1 MMSKQSVN
9 KEALSVKPYQQTADR
24 IRALINEHGYEPGV
38 RLPSE
43 RELADLLNVSRPTLR
58 EALIAL
64 EVEGVVQIRMGS
76 GVYLSR
82 PRKVQATAPK
92 KAAKLKAD
100 MSPFQLIEA
109 RRLVE
114 SEIAALAAVSRMP
127 EHVRQMREVIKD
139 MEARAKA
146 GKDPLVADHKFH
158 VLLAQASGN
167 QVMANLADQLF
178 AARLGV
184 LFSRL
189 STYFDTGNSWNE
201 AIREHKAIVKAIHA
215 QDPDA
220 AREAMRTHMDEAYR
234 RFSASWDQAK
244 ERNGDRKGSD
254 GTWCRGAGLAQPL
267 VGSIHI
273 SVG

>member
-1 MMSKQSVN
+1 MEFDLQIFVALASMMHKMRKTNVN
-9 KEALSVKPYQQTADR
+9 KESLSAKPYQQIADKV
-24 IRALINEHGYEPGV
+24 RALVKARGYEPGV

-43 RELADLLNVSRPTLR
+43 RELADILNVSRPTVR

-82 PRKVQATAPK
+82 ARKAPLSTPK
-92 KAAKLKAD
+92 KVAKLKSD
-100 MSPFQLIEA
+100 MSPFQLLEA

-114 SEIAALAAVSRMP
+114 SEIAALAAVSRTP
-127 EHVRQMREVIKD
+127 EQVRQMREIIKD
-139 MEARAKA
+139 MEARAKT
-146 GKDPLVADHKFH
+146 GKDPLVSDHKLH

-167 QVMANLADQLF
+167 QVMAGLVDQLF
-178 AARLGV
+178 MARLGV

-189 STYFDTGNSWNE
+189 STYFDTGSSWTE
-201 AIREHKAIVKAIHA
+201 AIGEHKAIVQAVHA

-244 ERNGDRKGSD
+244 EKGVSRFE
-254 GTWCRGAGLAQPL
+254 TKQ
-267 VGSIHI
+267 
-273 SVG
+273 

>member
-1 MMSKQSVN
+1 MSKAAADR
-9 KEALSVKPYQQTADR
+9 EAHVIKPYQQTADR
-24 IRALINEHGYEPGV
+24 IRALIQDNGYEPGV

-43 RELADLLNVSRPTLR
+43 RELADLLKVSRPTLR

-82 PRKVQATAPK
+82 PRRTPVAPK
-92 KAAKLKAD
+92 KVAKLKSD
-100 MSPFQLIEA
+100 MSPFQLLEA

-114 SEIAALAAVSRMP
+114 SEIAALAAVSRTP
-127 EHVRQMREVIKD
+127 EQVRQMRETIKD
-139 MEARAKA
+139 MEVRAKT

-167 QVMANLADQLF
+167 QVMAGLVDQLF
-178 AARLGV
+178 MARLGV

-189 STYFDTGNSWNE
+189 STYFDTGSSWNE
-201 AIREHKAIVKAIHA
+201 AIREHKAIVKAIHS

-220 AREAMRTHMDEAYR
+220 ARDAMRTHMDEAFR

-244 ERNGDRKGSD
+244 EKSD
-254 GTWCRGAGLAQPL
+254 AGKLP
-267 VGSIHI
+267 S
-273 SVG
+273 

>member
-1 MMSKQSVN
+1 MATMMSKSSHKKDPQN
-9 KEALSVKPYQQTADR
+9 VKPYQQTADR
-24 IRALINEHGYEPGV
+24 IRALIKERGDEPGV

-43 RELADLLNVSRPTLR
+43 RELAELLEVSRPTLR

-76 GVYLSR
+76 GVYLSQTT
-82 PRKVQATAPK
+82 KGQSKGQAGVPK
-92 KAAKLKAD
+92 KASKLKSD

-114 SEIAALAAVSRMP
+114 SEIAALAAVSRTP
-127 EHVRQMREVIKD
+127 DHVRQMRDVIKD
-139 MEARAKA
+139 MEFLAKA
-146 GKDPLVADHKFH
+146 GKDPLAADHKFH

-167 QVMANLADQLF
+167 QVLANLVDQLF

-189 STYFDTGNSWNE
+189 STYFDTGSSWNE
-201 AIREHKAIVKAIHA
+201 AISEHKAIVRAIHA
-215 QDPDA
+215 QDPDG

-244 ERNGDRKGSD
+244 EGAPGRAVGQPRK
-254 GTWCRGAGLAQPL
+254 QPRKQPQE
-267 VGSIHI
+267 SN
-273 SVG
+273 

>member
-1 MMSKQSVN
+1 MANKQ
-9 KEALSVKPYQQTADR
+9 AMPPKPYQQTADK
-24 IRALINEHGYEPGV
+24 IRVLVKSRGYEPGV

-43 RELADLLNVSRPTLR
+43 RELAELLNVSRPTLR

-82 PRKVQATAPK
+82 DNRTKTTSPK
-92 KAAKLKAD
+92 HKAKLKSD
-100 MSPFQLIEA
+100 LSPFQLIEA

-114 SEIAALAAVSRMP
+114 SEIAALAAVSRTP
-127 EHVRQMREVIKD
+127 EQVDQLRETVKD
-139 MEARAKA
+139 MEDRFKT
-146 GKDPLVADHKFH
+146 GESPLVADHKFH

-167 QVMANLADQLF
+167 QVMASLVAQLF

-189 STYFDTGNSWNE
+189 STYFDTGNSWRE
-201 AIREHKAIVKAIHA
+201 AIDEHKVIIKAIQA

-220 AREAMRTHMDEAYR
+220 ARQAMRTHMDAAYR
-234 RFSASWDQAK
+234 RFSVSWDQGK
-244 ERNGDRKGSD
+244 EKPAD
-254 GTWCRGAGLAQPL
+254 
-267 VGSIHI
+267 
-273 SVG
+273 